1 MDLQTLQSFEWGIMT
16 PEFTILI
23 AGILLSLLDL
33 FGRERWK
40 KYLPWLAVISI
51 GIAILFL
58 GNQAGHQDVSIL
70 YDTYIFDPFSFYFK
84 FILLLGSFL
93 IYLMILSRT
102 TNHEIED
109 RGEYVYLLLAALLGT
124 MVMASSGDIITLFVG
139 LELLSISSY
148 IMVGLR
154 KNNLHSNEGAMKYVI
169 NGGIATAFTLF
180 GMSYVYGISGSTKL
194 VDISREMSGSL
205 GSGEPVAIIG
215 FIILFIG
222 LGFKISTV
230 PFHMWAPDVYQ
241 GAATPVSAFLS
252 VISKAAGFM
261 IIIRLFWD
269 IFHSIGVAAEN
280 DALFE
285 AIFGFVATV
294 SILTMVIGNIVALR
308 QRNMKRLLAY
318 SSIGHAGYIL
328 IPLVSLTPMSLEN
341 IWFYLL
347 AYVFMTIGAFMVIYI
362 LEQAKKSEDISIF
375 SGLFKESPLLAVA
388 MTIFLASLAGIPGTA
403 GFIGKLN
410 ILIGAV
416 IANPAQYLLAG
427 IMALMTVVSYI
438 YYFSIFVQMFI
449 REPEEERI
457 TNISGL
463 QWTPLILCVLGTIGL
478 GIFPFIA
485 LNFFS

>member
-1 MDLQTLQSFEWGIMT
+1 MDLQTLRSFEWGMMA

-23 AGILLSLLDL
+23 AGILLSLIDL
-33 FGRERWK
+33 FGKKQWK
-40 KYLPWLAVISI
+40 GHLPWLAIISI
-51 GIAILFL
+51 GISILFL
-58 GNQAGHQDVSIL
+58 GFQAGHQDVSIL
-70 YDTYIFDPFSFYFK
+70 YDTYIFDSFSFYFK

-93 IYLMILSRT
+93 IFLMILSRT
-102 TNHEIED
+102 AHQEIED
-109 RGEYVYLLLAALLGT
+109 RGEYVYLLLAGLLGT
-124 MVMASSGDIITLFVG
+124 MMMASSADLITLFVG
-139 LELLSISSY
+139 LELLSLSSY

-154 KNNLHSNEGAMKYVI
+154 KQHAHSNEGALKYVI

-180 GMSYVYGISGSTKL
+180 GMSYVYGVSGSTKL

-205 GSGEPVAIIG
+205 GSGEPVALIG

-230 PFHMWAPDVYQ
+230 PFHMWTPDVYQ

-269 IFHSIGVAAEN
+269 LFHSIGVAAEN
-280 DALFE
+280 EALFE
-285 AIFGFVATV
+285 AMFGFVATV
-294 SILTMVIGNIVALR
+294 SILTMVVGNIIALR

-347 AYVFMTIGAFMVIYI
+347 AYVFMTIGAFMVVYI
-362 LEQAKKSEDISIF
+362 LEQQKESEDLSIFTGLYKKSPE
-375 SGLFKESPLLAVA
+375 LAVV

-403 GFIGKLN
+403 GFVGKLN
-410 ILIGAV
+410 IFIGAV

-427 IMALMTVVSYI
+427 MMALMTVISYI
-438 YYFSIFVQMFI
+438 YYFNIFVQMFI
-449 REPEEERI
+449 RRPQEEERPRI
-457 TNISGL
+457 TVL
-463 QWTPLILCVLGTIGL
+463 QWTPLLLCLIGTIGL
-478 GIFPFIA
+478 GIFPFLA